1 MLYYDRIDLTEG
13 INVAKTNSSKKCM
26 AFNQEFFNHGFKIPN
41 FVCAG
46 RHDLKMF
53 CLIRG
58 VYCYIIQ
65 DIIKYEADNFL
76 EYSALEDRVY
86 K

>member
-1 MLYYDRIDLTEG
+1 MLYYDRIDLSEG
-13 INVAKTNSSKKCM
+13 INVAKTNTSKKCM
-26 AFNQEFFNHGFKIPN
+26 AFNQEFFNHRFKIPN
-41 FVCAG
+41 FVCPG
-46 RHDLKMF
+46 RHALKMF
-53 CLIRG
+53 CLVRG

-65 DIIKYEADNFL
+65 DISKYEADNLL